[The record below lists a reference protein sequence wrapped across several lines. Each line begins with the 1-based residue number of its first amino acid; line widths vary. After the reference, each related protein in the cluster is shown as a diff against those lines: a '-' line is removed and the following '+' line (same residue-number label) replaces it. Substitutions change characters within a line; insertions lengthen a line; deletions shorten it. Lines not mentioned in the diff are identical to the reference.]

1 MGCGRRGEA
10 RVVRAGDL
18 VLRTGEHH
26 TVLVPDPAR
35 PQAFTLRV
43 GRTDQSYVD
52 LDDPTR
58 LEFDYVQRIV
68 DVVESVAPAEG
79 RLSVVHIGGAAL
91 TLPRYLAHT
100 RPRSAQIVLEPDAE
114 LTELVRTH
122 LPLPRQSGIK
132 VRAID
137 GRAGLA
143 ALREEYA
150 DVVILDAFDGAQVP
164 AELTTE
170 TFLADMR
177 RVLKPGGTLVMNVTD
192 RGPFDYARRVVAGV
206 QRTFGHVLLAAEP
219 ATLKGRRF
227 GNVVVAAAAVALPVE
242 VIARRAGAAPYPYR
256 VLHGARLDQ
265 LVAAAAPFTADDGSP
280 SPAPPEDMLFG

>member
-1 MGCGRRGEA
+1 M
-10 RVVRAGDL
+10 VRAGEL
-18 VLRTGEHH
+18 VLRTGERQ
-26 TVLVPDPAR
+26 TVLVPDPTR
-35 PQAFTLRV
+35 PRAFTLRV

-68 DVVESVAPAEG
+68 DVVESVAPAGE
-79 RLSVVHIGGAAL
+79 RLGVVHVGGAAL

-100 RPRSAQIVLEPDAE
+100 RPRSAQVVLEPDTE
-114 LTELVRTH
+114 LTELVRAH

-132 VRAID
+132 VRAVD

-143 ALREEYA
+143 ALREDYA
-150 DVVILDAFDGAQVP
+150 DLVILDAFDGAQVP
-164 AELTTE
+164 AELTSDV
-170 TFLADMR
+170 FLADVH
-177 RVLKPGGTLVMNVTD
+177 RVLNPGGTLVVNVTD

-206 QRTFGHVLLAAEP
+206 QSTFAHVLLAAEP

-227 GNVVVAAAAVALPVE
+227 GNVVLAAADVVLPVE
-242 VIARRAGAAPYPYR
+242 EIARRSGAAPYPYR

-265 LVAAAAPFTADDGSP
+265 LVAGAAPFTDEDGAP
-280 SPAPPEDMLFG
+280 SPAPPADLLFG